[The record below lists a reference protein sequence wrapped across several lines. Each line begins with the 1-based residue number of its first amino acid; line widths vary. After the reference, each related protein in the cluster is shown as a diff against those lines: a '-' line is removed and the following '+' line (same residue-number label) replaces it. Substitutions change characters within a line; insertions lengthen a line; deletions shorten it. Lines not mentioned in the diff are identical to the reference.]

1 MHLNLYESINLTVEN
16 MIRDDKNEILGLL
29 RSTKKDKEAK
39 KLMALVKDYFEEE
52 MELENVLHL
61 LPKLKDKLNAMRVK
75 IILKQIEKTRNRVNK
90 IFTKITN
97 GSDKEMR

>member
-1 MHLNLYESINLTVEN
+1 

-29 RSTKKDKEAK
+29 RSMKKDKEAK

-52 MELENVLHL
+52 MELENVLYL

-75 IILKQIEKTRNRVNK
+75 IILKQIEKTGKR
-90 IFTKITN
+90 
-97 GSDKEMR
+97 